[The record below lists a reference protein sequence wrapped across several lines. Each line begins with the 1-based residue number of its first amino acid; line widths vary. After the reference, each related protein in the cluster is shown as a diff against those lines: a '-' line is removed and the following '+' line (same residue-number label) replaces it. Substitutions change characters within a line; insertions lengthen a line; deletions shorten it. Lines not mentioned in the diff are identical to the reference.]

1 MTSRF
6 KVLLY
11 EAMHA
16 AGTKL
21 LEEKCD
27 VIYAKSFEESHLI
40 SLVGDV
46 DAIIIRANGAV
57 SRTVIDAAGR
67 LKVIGRHGVGLDGID
82 LVAAKKC
89 GVKVVYVPTANTESV
104 AEHFV
109 ALALMLA
116 KKIKQGDVA
125 VRQGN

>member
-11 EAMHA
+11 EAMHSE
-16 AGTKL
+16 GTKL

-46 DAIIIRANGAV
+46 EAELGAV
-57 SRTVIDAAGR
+57 RRTLEI
-67 LKVIGRHGVGLDGID
+67 I
-82 LVAAKKC
+82 
-89 GVKVVYVPTANTESV
+89 
-104 AEHFV
+104 
-109 ALALMLA
+109 
-116 KKIKQGDVA
+116 Q
-125 VRQGN
+125 

>member
-16 AGTKL
+16 EGTKL
-21 LEEKCD
+21 LEKKCD

-46 DAIIIRANGAV
+46 DAIVIRANGAV
-57 SRTVIDAAGR
+57 SRLERVSSRRIR
-67 LKVIGRHGVGLDGID
+67 LKSS
-82 LVAAKKC
+82 
-89 GVKVVYVPTANTESV
+89 N
-104 AEHFV
+104 
-109 ALALMLA
+109 
-116 KKIKQGDVA
+116 KQL
-125 VRQGN
+125 

>member
-6 KVLLY
+6 QVLLY

-16 AGTKL
+16 EGTKL

-46 DAIIIRANGAV
+46 EAELGAV
-57 SRTVIDAAGR
+57 RRTLEI
-67 LKVIGRHGVGLDGID
+67 I
-82 LVAAKKC
+82 
-89 GVKVVYVPTANTESV
+89 
-104 AEHFV
+104 
-109 ALALMLA
+109 
-116 KKIKQGDVA
+116 Q
-125 VRQGN
+125 